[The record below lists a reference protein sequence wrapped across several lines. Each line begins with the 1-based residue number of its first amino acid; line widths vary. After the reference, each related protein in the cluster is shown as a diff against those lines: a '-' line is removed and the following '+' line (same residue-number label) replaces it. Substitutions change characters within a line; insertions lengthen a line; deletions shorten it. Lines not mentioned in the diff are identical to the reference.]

1 MPNDLGDLIKSEVN
15 RAEATMKGA
24 RDRGQAVLTAS
35 GALVTLLAGVLA
47 LALSKDAH
55 LELSC
60 FLVVATITALVAFV
74 AATVLVLLMYMPSQ
88 VVAVDDEKVAEF
100 ALANWEDEGWDQQVA
115 IVLASYLVSLRAANK
130 SLLNRLA
137 GAVIAEVI
145 GIASAAVM
153 AVSLLVQAK

>member
-1 MPNDLGDLIKSEVN
+1 VSNDLGDLIKAEVD
-15 RAEATMKGA
+15 RAEATMKAA
-24 RDRGQAVLTAS
+24 RERGQAVLTAS

-47 LALSKDAH
+47 LALGKDAH
-55 LELSC
+55 LELSR

-100 ALANWEDEGWDQQVA
+100 AKANWEDEGWDQQVA
-115 IVLASYLVSLRAANK
+115 IVLASYLASLRAANK

-145 GIASAAVM
+145 GIASAALM
-153 AVSLLVQAK
+153 AASLLVQAK

>member
-1 MPNDLGDLIKSEVN
+1 VSNDLGDLIKSEVD
-15 RAEATMKGA
+15 RAEATMKAA
-24 RDRGQAVLTAS
+24 RERGQAVLTAS

-47 LALSKDAH
+47 LARGKDAH
-55 LELSC
+55 LVLSR
-60 FLVVATITALVAFV
+60 FLVVASITALVAFV

-88 VVAVDDEKVAEF
+88 VEAVDDEKVAEF
-100 ALANWEDEGWDQQVA
+100 AEANWADQGWDQQVA

-130 SLLNRLA
+130 SLLNRLV